1 MSGGIAYV
9 LDERG
14 DFAERRCN
22 RAAVDLEAVPAEDE
36 SLLMSL
42 ITRHA
47 DLTASPRARW
57 VLENW
62 EHMLPKF
69 IKVFPQEYRR
79 TLGRPVASANAAVH
93 EGHAVEVA
101 RG

>member
-1 MSGGIAYV
+1 MSG
-9 LDERG
+9 
-14 DFAERRCN
+14 
-22 RAAVDLEAVPAEDE
+22 
-36 SLLMSL
+36 LLLSL

-47 DLTASPRARW
+47 ELTGSPRARW

-62 EHMLPKF
+62 EHMLPNF

-79 TLGRPVASANAAVH
+79 TLRGAGASACQSSLSQTAR
-93 EGHAVEVA
+93 AVEAA